1 MHGASTIYRVMSC
14 EKTDAIGRGCLE
26 KSFLLLGH
34 FLILL
39 YFLQFWNSLDF
50 FSFMSVYLDN
60 IWWANVNRCAAVH
73 LGSYLSGKMRDLCL
87 ISKTVRH
94 FQAL

>member
-1 MHGASTIYRVMSC
+1 MVG
-14 EKTDAIGRGCLE
+14 
-26 KSFLLLGH
+26 
-34 FLILL
+34 
-39 YFLQFWNSLDF
+39 
-50 FSFMSVYLDN
+50 
-60 IWWANVNRCAAVH
+60 NVNRCAAVH